1 MSINMNPAMNRRSLI
16 AGVAGLGA
24 AGILA
29 GCSNGGS
36 SDGGSAASSDGAA
49 FKLGT
54 IGPLTGDTATYG
66 VSVTNGVE
74 MGAEDFST
82 KDFPLTVKKE
92 DSQGKP
98 ETAVNAYGTLRD
110 WGMQALVG
118 PTLTGTSVS
127 VSEKCQSDRV
137 FMIAPVAT
145 AADVTADKDCVFR
158 GCFTDPNQGKNA
170 AKWLAKNKP
179 DAKIAIIYQS
189 DDAYSQGI
197 CTAFTEEAK
206 ADKLNLVK
214 PDLAFKTDTATDFK
228 VQLGQAQ
235 DAGADLIFCPPY
247 YTPASVILKQAS
259 DMGYKFTM
267 MGCDGMDGLLSIKGF
282 DTSLAE
288 GVLMTTAFSA
298 DDPANAEFV
307 KAYKDKYG
315 DTPDQFAAT
324 AYDCVH
330 AVAEACKKAGL
341 SLDTTAE
348 DACDQL
354 AKAFT
359 EITVDGLTGSLTWTS
374 DGEVSKEAK
383 VFEIQGG
390 KYVAV

>member
-1 MSINMNPAMNRRSLI
+1 
-16 AGVAGLGA
+16 
-24 AGILA
+24 
-29 GCSNGGS
+29 
-36 SDGGSAASSDGAA
+36 
-49 FKLGT
+49 
-54 IGPLTGDTATYG
+54 
-66 VSVTNGVE
+66 
-74 MGAEDFST
+74 
-82 KDFPLTVKKE
+82 
-92 DSQGKP
+92 
-98 ETAVNAYGTLRD
+98 
-110 WGMQALVG
+110 
-118 PTLTGTSVS
+118 
-127 VSEKCQSDRV
+127 
-137 FMIAPVAT
+137 MIAPVAT

-235 DAGADLIFCPPY
+235 DAGADLVFCPLY

-288 GVLMTTAFSA
+288 GVLRTSSPPQPTTACTPLPR
-298 DDPANAEFV
+298 PARRPV
-307 KAYKDKYG
+307 SRS
-315 DTPDQFAAT
+315 TPLPRTPAT
-324 AYDCVH
+324 SSSRPSPRSRSMA
-330 AVAEACKKAGL
+330 
-341 SLDTTAE
+341 
-348 DACDQL
+348 
-354 AKAFT
+354 
-359 EITVDGLTGSLTWTS
+359 
-374 DGEVSKEAK
+374 
-383 VFEIQGG
+383 
-390 KYVAV
+390 